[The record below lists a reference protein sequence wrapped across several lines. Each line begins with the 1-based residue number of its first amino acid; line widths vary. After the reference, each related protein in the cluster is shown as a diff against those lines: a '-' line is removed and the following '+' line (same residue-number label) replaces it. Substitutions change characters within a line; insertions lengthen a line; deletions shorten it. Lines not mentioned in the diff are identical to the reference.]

1 MPIDQ
6 EALSRLARDPAITT
20 KSEPVADR
28 ELAALLA
35 LGDDIAARVRK
46 GGADVAE
53 VVVRSGSE
61 LSARVRLGEPELVE
75 EAGHRSIGM
84 RLMKREGGKEGALR
98 VALTSTSDTTDE
110 GIARFI
116 EDALELVDLAQPDPF
131 AGPPDGALL
140 TKGPWPDLDL
150 YDGECGTIDA
160 AAAIARARSAEEAAR
175 AYDPRITNSEGAS
188 FARTQGSVVVVTSGG
203 FRGGYRSSYASLVVT
218 PVADEPGTEKKRRG
232 YHWTAKRRLAALDD
246 AKSVGEEAARRTL
259 RKLGAKKIPTAEL
272 PVVFDP
278 DTGRSILGLLASC
291 IAGGSI
297 YRKSSYLVD
306 REGTKVA
313 SDLVHIDDDPL
324 ISGAP
329 GSRPFDGEG
338 LASRTVAIVK
348 DGVLQTYLL
357 DSYSGRKLGKAPT
370 GHASRSGS
378 GGVGAGTSNFILRP
392 GKTKAKDVVKETK
405 RGLYVTEM
413 MGFGFNAVTGDF
425 SRGAAGFWIEN
436 GELSHAVSEV
446 TISLNLDQL
455 LQRIDLI
462 GDDLDMRTSIVA
474 PTFRV
479 SQMTI
484 GGS

>member
-1 MPIDQ
+1 MPNDPTS
-6 EALSRLARDPAITT
+6 LSAAAAATLRRDPAITT
-20 KSEPVADR
+20 KSEPLADR
-28 ELAALLA
+28 ELGALLA

-75 EAGHRSIGM
+75 EAGHRGIGM

-98 VALTSTSDTTDE
+98 VALTSTSDTTDD

-140 TKGPWPDLDL
+140 STGPWPDLDL
-150 YDGECGTIDA
+150 YDAECGTIDA
-160 AAAIARARSAEEAAR
+160 AAAITRARSAEDAAR

-232 YHWTAKRRLAALDD
+232 YHWTAKRRLSALDD
-246 AKSVGEEAARRTL
+246 AKAVGEEAARRTL

-291 IAGGSI
+291 ISGGSI

-313 SDLVHIDDDPL
+313 SDLVHIDDDP
-324 ISGAP
+324 
-329 GSRPFDGEG
+329 
-338 LASRTVAIVK
+338 
-348 DGVLQTYLL
+348 
-357 DSYSGRKLGKAPT
+357 
-370 GHASRSGS
+370 
-378 GGVGAGTSNFILRP
+378 
-392 GKTKAKDVVKETK
+392 
-405 RGLYVTEM
+405 
-413 MGFGFNAVTGDF
+413 
-425 SRGAAGFWIEN
+425 
-436 GELSHAVSEV
+436 
-446 TISLNLDQL
+446 
-455 LQRIDLI
+455 
-462 GDDLDMRTSIVA
+462 
-474 PTFRV
+474 
-479 SQMTI
+479 
-484 GGS
+484 